1 MFCEFQSLKAK
12 KKKKKKDIQMWNL
25 AKKEKQRLPLAA
37 E

>member
-12 KKKKKKDIQMWNL
+12 KKKKDIQMWDL

>member
-12 KKKKKKDIQMWNL
+12 KEKIDIQMWNF